1 MLLDPSIIPDDFSV
15 GAYFLYSQTISSSAL
30 ALTPDACEFLSSE
43 LFDGNPEV
51 AKCAKINSP
60 DVCVAAGSD
69 GSETCRIA
77 QSTFSYE
84 LSIQTNIIDEFETA
98 GITTLTPQQRQQ
110 AIADVDAQVMSKYSE
125 IKTCTGD
132 KKYPTSPRGPLGA
145 PERPMGALERPC
157 RGLFLGCW
165 VDLCLLYNVA
175 AYSHG

>member
-1 MLLDPSIIPDDFSV
+1 MLLDPSILADDFSV
-15 GAYFLYSQTISSSAL
+15 DAYFVYSKTISSSAL

-51 AKCAKINSP
+51 AKCANIDSP

-84 LSIQTNIIDEFETA
+84 QSIQTNIIDEFETT
-98 GITTLTPQQRQQ
+98 GITIMTPQQRRQ
-110 AIADVDAQVMSKYSE
+110 AIADVDAQVMTKYKE

-132 KKYPTSPRGPLGA
+132 EKRY
-145 PERPMGALERPC
+145 
-157 RGLFLGCW
+157 
-165 VDLCLLYNVA
+165 
-175 AYSHG
+175 

>member
-1 MLLDPSIIPDDFSV
+1 MLLDPSILPDDFSV
-15 GAYFLYSQTISSSAL
+15 DAYFVYSKTISSSAL

-51 AKCAKINSP
+51 AKCANIDSP

-84 LSIQTNIIDEFETA
+84 QSIQTNIIDEFETT
-98 GITTLTPQQRQQ
+98 GITIMTPQQRKQ
-110 AIADVDAQVMSKYSE
+110 AIADVDAQVMTKYNE

-132 KKYPTSPRGPLGA
+132 EKNTELTCDAPVGPRRGPFGA
-145 PERPMGALERPC
+145 PNGPI
-157 RGLFLGCW
+157 
-165 VDLCLLYNVA
+165 
-175 AYSHG
+175 